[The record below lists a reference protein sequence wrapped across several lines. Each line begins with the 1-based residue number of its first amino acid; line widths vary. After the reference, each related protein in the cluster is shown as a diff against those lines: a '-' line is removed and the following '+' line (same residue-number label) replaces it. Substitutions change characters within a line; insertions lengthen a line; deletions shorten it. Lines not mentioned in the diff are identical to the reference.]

1 MGSRQIEPRPGSSC
15 DGAGAVAGT
24 PSCSDGGTRLAPVA
38 ASQHAAET
46 HYRSL
51 VESMPVGLCRA
62 TRDGRF
68 LHANPAFLRI
78 TGYPSLEALQ
88 RIGAPDLYVNPADRD
103 RWTTQLREDGQ
114 FTDFE
119 AQVRRGDGAII
130 WVWVS
135 LRAVLDPVMQALC
148 YESVVVDITPRKRAE
163 AETRNRAL
171 QLEMFA
177 DVSRRLRQADRLEQM
192 YPILVDAAMG
202 LLQAQ
207 HGALNLVDADRE
219 RLTTVYQAGAMPGA
233 TGQTFPIAGSFSGRV
248 IATGTPYVIDDIARE
263 ERFPWLRPAYY
274 DILGP
279 VVIVPVQSE
288 HGAIGTLSLGRVR
301 NGGLRPFVDSEV
313 RLVRALAEIG
323 GTAIRR
329 AQLHNNLEQAY
340 LQMVLALARTV
351 DARDSYTG
359 SHSEHLAVWTEAVAR
374 ELGCGEDERRAIRWG
389 ALLHD
394 IGKIG
399 VPDEVL
405 RKPSP
410 LTEDEWAIMRRHPS
424 IGEEILRPVERMVS
438 VAALVRHHQER
449 WDGTG
454 YPDGL
459 RGEMIPLGARIIA
472 VADAYSAM
480 MDDRAY
486 RKGRR
491 KEEALQVLRR
501 GAGTQFD
508 PRVVEVFCRILEE
521 GAVTATSPQ
530 AEEDTAARPAVQAIA
545 RSLTQVRQAGRLM
558 PAMADVAKRLLR
570 PLDLAM
576 VLEEIL
582 SQIQDVFAYPMCA
595 ICLLDEHRHELR
607 VVAQRGH
614 DPAATAGLPGRVEEH
629 GVLRWVAR
637 HGRPYYAA
645 NAMRDPLCAA
655 EVAGAASQ
663 VAYPLIVDG
672 RVIGVLHV
680 ASPVPDAFPPDVRD
694 ALETFA
700 TLAGLAILRA
710 RRDDELQRLALTD
723 GLTGL
728 ANHRAL
734 WDTLEREVARARR
747 DARPLSVVIVEIDQ
761 FKITNDRLGHLEGD
775 TILRAVAQELTQH
788 TRAGDL
794 AARLGGDE
802 FVLVLPGASKAEA
815 VQIAERI
822 RGRITDIPR
831 GMEGK
836 RLTVSVGVA
845 GLPDDGGEARALVDA
860 ADHAMYQA
868 KYIGGNRVNVA

>member
-1 MGSRQIEPRPGSSC
+1 
-15 DGAGAVAGT
+15 
-24 PSCSDGGTRLAPVA
+24 
-38 ASQHAAET
+38 
-46 HYRSL
+46 
-51 VESMPVGLCRA
+51 MPVGLCRV
-62 TRDGRF
+62 TRDGTF
-68 LHANPAFLRI
+68 LHANLAFLRI
-78 TGYPSLEALQ
+78 MGYPSLAALQ
-88 RIGAPDLYVNPADRD
+88 KIDARALYVNPADRD
-103 RWTTQLREDGQ
+103 RWTTELMENGQ

-119 AQVRRGDGAII
+119 VQVRRSDGAVI
-130 WVWVS
+130 WVWASV
-135 LRAVLDPVMQALC
+135 RAVLDPIVQALC
-148 YESVVVDITPRKRAE
+148 YESVVVDISPRKRAE

-177 DVSRRLRQADRLEQM
+177 EVGRRLRQADRVEEM
-192 YPILVDAAMG
+192 YPILVDAAMD

-207 HGALNLVDADRE
+207 HGVLNLIDADRE
-219 RLTTVYQAGAMPGA
+219 RFTTVYWAGAMKDA
-233 TGQTFPIAGSFSGRV
+233 TGQTFPVAGSFSGRV
-248 IATGTPYVIDDIARE
+248 IATGAPHVADDIARE
-263 ERFPWLRPAYY
+263 ERLPWLRPAYY
-274 DILGP
+274 ETLGP
-279 VVIVPVQSE
+279 AVIVPVQSE
-288 HGAIGTLSLGRVR
+288 HGTIGTLSLGRAR
-301 NGGLRPFVDSEV
+301 NGGLRPFLDSEV

-329 AQLHNNLEQAY
+329 AQLHDNLEQAY

-359 SHSEHLAVWTEAVAR
+359 SHSEHLAIWTEAVAR
-374 ELGCGEDERRAIRWG
+374 ELGCGEEERRAIRWG

-399 VPDEVL
+399 VPDEIL
-405 RKPSP
+405 RKPGA
-410 LTEDEWAIMRRHPS
+410 LTDNEWAVMRRHPS
-424 IGEEILRPVERMVS
+424 IGEEILQPVERMVP

-459 RGEMIPLGARIIA
+459 RGKVIPLGARIIA

-508 PRVVEVFCRILEE
+508 PRVVDVFCRILEE
-521 GAVTATSPQ
+521 GMVPGAPLQ

-595 ICLLDEHRHELR
+595 ICLLDEHRQELR

-614 DPAATAGLPGRVEEH
+614 DPAALPLRVREN

-637 HGRPYYAA
+637 DGRPYYAA
-645 NAMRDPLCAA
+645 NAARDPLCAV
-655 EVAGAASQ
+655 EVAGTASQ

-672 RVIGVLHV
+672 RVIGALHV
-680 ASPVPDAFPPDVRD
+680 ASPVPDAFPSDVRD
-694 ALETFA
+694 VLETFA

-761 FKITNDRLGHLEGD
+761 FKVTNDRFGHLEGD
-775 TILRAVAQELTQH
+775 AMLRAVAQELTRH

-794 AARLGGDE
+794 AARFGGDE

-822 RGRITDIPR
+822 RGRTADIRR
-831 GMEGK
+831 GTEGT
-836 RLTVSVGVA
+836 RLTVSLGVA
-845 GLPDDGGEARALVDA
+845 GLPDDGDEPRALVEA